1 MTPRHVGLMLGAAV
15 VLIALAIWLSSQRH
29 LDRAT
34 MAGDLVLPG
43 LETALN
49 SVTEVRLTKGDQT
62 RATLKKGASD
72 WTVTERNYPADSGKV
87 RKLLLDLTALDVVEE
102 KTRTPANYPQLGV
115 EDTTSPQATGTRLAV
130 VTPTKVYELIVGKTS
145 SGKSGYVR
153 IPTTQQALLA
163 APMLTVDA
171 DPKHWLDHT
180 LIDVSQDRVKEVEE
194 KPAEGAAYTISRE
207 KKEQPDFTVSN
218 IPKGRELSSPVA
230 ADPIAGSLGGMTFDD
245 VQKTAPAVDSLA
257 SSPLGIS
264 PLAARSPA
272 LGIPSLAARSRSVTA
287 APPANAKVSHVTFHT
302 FDGLQIDLAGRK
314 DGTHDLVALTVTSTA
329 KETADEAR
337 KLSAQT
343 QGWEYEFPSYKYD
356 AIFRSQEELL
366 KPVEAPPKKADKGS
380 AASKKTDK

>member
-1 MTPRHVGLMLGAAV
+1 MTPRHVGLMLGAGV

-34 MAGDLVLPG
+34 MSGDLVLPG

-62 RATLKKGASD
+62 RTTLKKGAAS
-72 WTVTERNYPADSGKV
+72 WTVTERDYPADSGKV
-87 RKLLLDLTALDVVEE
+87 RKFLLDLGALNVVEE

-115 EDTTSPQATGTRLAV
+115 EDTTSPQATGTRIAV
-130 VTPTKVYELIVGKTS
+130 VAPTKVYELIVGKTS

-194 KPAEGAAYTISRE
+194 KPAEGTAYTISRE

-245 VQKTAPAVDSLA
+245 VQKA
-257 SSPLGIS
+257 
-264 PLAARSPA
+264 
-272 LGIPSLAARSRSVTA
+272 A
-287 APPANAKVSHVTFHT
+287 APPADAKVSHVIFHT
-302 FDGLQIDLAGRK
+302 FDGLQVDLAGRK
-314 DGTHDLVALTVTSTA
+314 DGTRDLVVLTVTSTA
-329 KETADEAR
+329 KETADEAG
-337 KLSAQT
+337 KLAT
-343 QGWEYEFPSYKYD
+343 RLQGWEYEFPSYKYD

-366 KPVEAPPKKADKGS
+366 KPVEAPKKADK
-380 AASKKTDK
+380 ASTAGKKTVK